1 MIERDKAFGSLLLK
15 IKQAYTDFIQGSEGN
30 STIEQMQQLL
40 SLTNEENAAIKKVNT
55 ELLGQQQESK
65 QRLKDRD
72 STVKELSAQ
81 IESLNNKVSTMNQTI
96 EKLKAT
102 KVNQKASFVS
112 SKFKNTSQKASS
124 ADGFE
129 LSQSCTSA
137 RNELPCEGPIDD
149 ITKQKLIRKKMDSIM
164 SPEASDS
171 DEIRNQNEQLLDDVN
186 TLVQQN
192 FELNQGLNQMNDEI
206 QYLKLREKKLKYLI
220 HLLHERGYPVH

>member
-30 STIEQMQQLL
+30 STVEQMQQLL

-72 STVKELSAQ
+72 ATVKELSMQ
-81 IESLNNKVSTMNQTI
+81 IESLNNKVATMNQTI

-102 KVNQKASFVS
+102 KMNQKASFVS
-112 SKFKNTSQKASS
+112 SKCKNTSQKASS

-129 LSQSCTSA
+129 LS
-137 RNELPCEGPIDD
+137 
-149 ITKQKLIRKKMDSIM
+149 
-164 SPEASDS
+164 
-171 DEIRNQNEQLLDDVN
+171 
-186 TLVQQN
+186 
-192 FELNQGLNQMNDEI
+192 
-206 QYLKLREKKLKYLI
+206 
-220 HLLHERGYPVH
+220 